1 MIATLKLPDGY
12 YTFTKIVTCGVAAIL
27 SFAGSQGNPI
37 SQWSVLLALVAVLF
51 NPVIPIHLS
60 RPTWV
65 FLDFGTAAAFA
76 AHLILIRC
84 GTPWT
89 VRRFFRALV
98 LVMLATF
105 MVFGGALVLRCTI
118 SLTNALD
125 KQDIELLPWV
135 IGGGLFLVLGC
146 GILIYTLVKSPR
158 ARTPADT
165 LEDVGMGVMENSHLF
180 WKWAGRAFYRQSPRP
195 LPVPSASSVS
205 EAGSGFL
212 SPRDGLTIFVNR
224 FYAKHAPFKMSDV
237 GSRWQRFV
245 EAIDVF
251 NFDH

>member
-1 MIATLKLPDGY
+1 MRMCLPLGVKSPLQRQGDRDMRSIPRVVWIVPTILLMIATLKLPDGY

-105 MVFGGALVLRCTI
+105 MVF
-118 SLTNALD
+118 
-125 KQDIELLPWV
+125 
-135 IGGGLFLVLGC
+135 
-146 GILIYTLVKSPR
+146 
-158 ARTPADT
+158 
-165 LEDVGMGVMENSHLF
+165 
-180 WKWAGRAFYRQSPRP
+180 
-195 LPVPSASSVS
+195 
-205 EAGSGFL
+205 
-212 SPRDGLTIFVNR
+212 
-224 FYAKHAPFKMSDV
+224 
-237 GSRWQRFV
+237 
-245 EAIDVF
+245 
-251 NFDH
+251 